1 MDYEKLGVFYLGKYF
16 DTAKAAVTDDLL
28 LYDAKD
34 LTTHAVCVGMTGSGK
49 TGLCLA
55 LLEEAAIDGIPAL
68 CVDPKGDIANLML
81 TFPNLAPADFRP
93 WIDTQ
98 EAARKGLTPDAYAAE
113 TAVTWRKGLADWG
126 QTPDRIGKFKNSA
139 DVAIYTPGGSAG
151 LPLSVLKSFSPPG
164 GASALDPAALKE
176 RITSVVSG
184 VLSLLGT
191 DADPLQ
197 SREHILLSSILDDAW
212 RKGQSLD
219 IAAMITAI
227 QKPAFDKI
235 GVFDLDSFFPAK
247 DRLALA
253 MQMNNLLA
261 SPGFS
266 AWMSGAPLDIQSLLF
281 TAAGK
286 PRIAIISIAHL
297 SDAERMFIVTLLLNE
312 LVAWMR
318 SQAGTSSLR
327 ALFYMDEIFGYFPP
341 SAIPPSKIP
350 MLTLLKQ
357 ARAFG
362 LGCVLATQNPVDLD
376 YKGLAN
382 AGTWFI
388 GRLQTE
394 RDKARVI
401 EGLESAL
408 GGAQSM
414 DRAALDKMISALGN
428 RVFLMRNVHEDQPV
442 VFKTRWA
449 LAYLRG
455 PITTPEIQTLMAPQM
470 ANAATSA
477 TPTAAAVAPP
487 PTAATSARP
496 VMTGEVTEWF
506 LRSNATGSI
515 TYKPQILGLTK
526 AHFVDGKNGID
537 LWSEAAYLAP
547 ASDDG
552 KEALWDEAKIIGDA
566 KSSLQSN
573 PSSGA
578 AFAPM
583 PGALQRA
590 ASYQGFA
597 KSLQEHLYQN
607 VKLQV
612 FVCDAMK
619 ACSQP
624 AETEGAFRA
633 RLGLGIRETRDACVE
648 RLRQQYAARLAALQE
663 QIRRAAER
671 VDREKSQLTQQ
682 KMQTVISVG
691 ATVLGALF
699 GRKLASAT
707 NLGRA
712 ASTVSKAGRIG
723 RESDDVSRAEDS
735 AEVLQQRLQDLQ
747 AECEQAIAKL
757 GDSLDASSV
766 TIRSVEVA
774 PRKADIAIGKVG
786 LAWCPWVTG
795 ADGFPTAA
803 FS

>member
-1 MDYEKLGVFYLGKYF
+1 
-16 DTAKAAVTDDLL
+16 
-28 LYDAKD
+28 
-34 LTTHAVCVGMTGSGK
+34 
-49 TGLCLA
+49 
-55 LLEEAAIDGIPAL
+55 
-68 CVDPKGDIANLML
+68 
-81 TFPNLAPADFRP
+81 
-93 WIDTQ
+93 
-98 EAARKGLTPDAYAAE
+98 
-113 TAVTWRKGLADWG
+113 
-126 QTPDRIGKFKNSA
+126 
-139 DVAIYTPGGSAG
+139 
-151 LPLSVLKSFSPPG
+151 
-164 GASALDPAALKE
+164 
-176 RITSVVSG
+176 
-184 VLSLLGT
+184 
-191 DADPLQ
+191 
-197 SREHILLSSILDDAW
+197 
-212 RKGQSLD
+212 
-219 IAAMITAI
+219 
-227 QKPAFDKI
+227 
-235 GVFDLDSFFPAK
+235 
-247 DRLALA
+247 
-253 MQMNNLLA
+253 MQLNNLLA
-261 SPGFS
+261 SPGFT

-281 TAAGK
+281 TAEGK

-297 SDAERMFIVTLLLNE
+297 SDAERMFMVTLLLNE

-318 SQAGTSSLR
+318 RQSGTSSLR

-376 YKGLAN
+376 YKGLSN

-408 GGAQSM
+408 GGAESL

-442 VFKTRWA
+442 IFKTRWA
-449 LAYLRG
+449 LSYLRG
-455 PITTPEIQTLMAPQM
+455 PITTPEIQTLMAPQKTS
-470 ANAATSA
+470 AAHSTSALSVSTATAGAAAT
-477 TPTAAAVAPP
+477 PAAPAG
-487 PTAATSARP
+487 TRP
-496 VMTGEVTEWF
+496 VMTGEVAEWF
-506 LRSNATGSI
+506 LRPNNAGVI
-515 TYKPQILGLTK
+515 TYKAQILGLTK
-526 AHFVDGKNGID
+526 AHFVDAKNAID

-547 ASDDG
+547 TSDDG
-552 KEALWDEAKIIGDA
+552 KEALWGEAKIVNDA
-566 KSSLQSN
+566 KSSLESN
-573 PSSGA
+573 PKSGA
-578 AFAPM
+578 AFTPM

-590 ASYQGFA
+590 ASYQEFA

-624 AETEGAFRA
+624 GEAEGAFRA
-633 RLGLGIRETRDACVE
+633 RLGHNLRETRDASVL
-648 RLRQQYAARLAALQE
+648 RLRQQYAPKLAALQD

-735 AEVLQQRLQDLQ
+735 AEGLQQRLKDLQ

-757 GDSLDASSV
+757 GDSLDANSV
-766 TIRSVEVA
+766 VVRTVEMA

-795 ADGFPTAA
+795 ADGFPAAA